1 MQTTT
6 NLSIIEYGSESKA
19 LLGPCNSEAE
29 TCIALA
35 FSADNNVFFLLELVD
50 KYPCYLSSQLLL
62 FFFTLTESLR
72 SIATFQLPIG
82 ISLRF
87 KKFSHSRGKD
97 RRESYCVTISHSNYT
112 WISSHFFPFL
122 LVFC

>member
-62 FFFTLTESLR
+62 FFFYADRIFTKYR
-72 SIATFQLPIG
+72 YISIAYWYLLALQEV
-82 ISLRF
+82 
-87 KKFSHSRGKD
+87 FS
-97 RRESYCVTISHSNYT
+97 
-112 WISSHFFPFL
+112 
-122 LVFC
+122 